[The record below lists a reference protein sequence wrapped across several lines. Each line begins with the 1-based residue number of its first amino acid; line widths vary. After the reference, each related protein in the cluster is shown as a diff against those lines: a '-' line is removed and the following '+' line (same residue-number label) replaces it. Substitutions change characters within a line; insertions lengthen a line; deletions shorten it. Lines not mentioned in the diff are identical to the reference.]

1 MRRKKKSA
9 EIACPRLILFV
20 KFKRLR
26 SVPGFFLPMS
36 LLPALLPMA
45 GGAHGRHLSPLLE
58 DTWLM
63 AAAILAMVLLVFVMC
78 ILGCTR
84 LQRAP
89 MFPSPFAPLDETE
102 QPPVA
107 SSGTSTI

>member
-1 MRRKKKSA
+1 
-9 EIACPRLILFV
+9 
-20 KFKRLR
+20 
-26 SVPGFFLPMS
+26 MS

-89 MFPSPFAPLDETE
+89 MFPSPFAPLDERGGRRGCGLRPDVLVR
-102 QPPVA
+102 QL
-107 SSGTSTI
+107 